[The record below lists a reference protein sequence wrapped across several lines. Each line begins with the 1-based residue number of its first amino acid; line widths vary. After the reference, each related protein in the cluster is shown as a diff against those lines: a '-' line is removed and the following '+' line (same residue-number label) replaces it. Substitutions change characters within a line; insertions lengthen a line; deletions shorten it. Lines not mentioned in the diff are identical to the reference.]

1 MRKPTMVVRKE
12 YISQLGL
19 TALQQI
25 NGEIAKGQLK
35 IERIV
40 SMQETIIDDRIQA
53 IILFYAV

>member
-1 MRKPTMVVRKE
+1 MRRLTMIVQKK
-12 YISQLGL
+12 YITQLGL

-40 SMQETIIDDRIQA
+40 SMQETMIDDRIQA

>member
-1 MRKPTMVVRKE
+1 MTKPTMIVRKE
-12 YISQLGL
+12 YLSQLGL

-40 SMQETIIDDRIQA
+40 SMQETMIDDRIRA
-53 IILFYAV
+53 ISVFYAV